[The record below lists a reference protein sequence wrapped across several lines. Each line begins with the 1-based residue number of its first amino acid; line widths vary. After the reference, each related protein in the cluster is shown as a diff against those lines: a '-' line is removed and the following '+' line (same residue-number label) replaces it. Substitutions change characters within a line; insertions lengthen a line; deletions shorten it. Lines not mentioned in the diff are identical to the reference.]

1 MKQKKE
7 KKKQIQQARNQLE
20 GAVKEGCARILKE
33 SEGRLETIQKRN
45 DKRAETLKG
54 QLEEELKV
62 MTTRK
67 QEFEM
72 ETREGFGR
80 IQTIQTQIAELQ
92 KDIEGG
98 EESKRIVEKCS
109 SEMKKMHEKLHM
121 EYTRKLNVIRKKNNT
136 KKRNEIQVEKIRFF
150 QM

>member
-1 MKQKKE
+1 MKKKKE

-67 QEFEM
+67 QEFEK

-92 KDIEGG
+92 KEIEGG

>member
-1 MKQKKE
+1 M
-7 KKKQIQQARNQLE
+7 E

-67 QEFEM
+67 QEFEK

-92 KDIEGG
+92 KEIEGG

>member
-67 QEFEM
+67 QEFEK

-92 KDIEGG
+92 KEIEGG

-109 SEMKKMHEKLHM
+109 SEMKKMHEK
-121 EYTRKLNVIRKKNNT
+121 
-136 KKRNEIQVEKIRFF
+136 
-150 QM
+150 

>member
-92 KDIEGG
+92 KEIEGG

>member
-67 QEFEM
+67 QEFEK

-92 KDIEGG
+92 KEIEGG